1 MRLNFSSFEKKEI
14 IKAWLA
20 ISLAFGI
27 LISRG
32 GLSNLFVN
40 FFISFITVGVGFLLH
55 ELAHKYVAQKY
66 RYFAEFRADN
76 KMLLIAI
83 ASSFFGFLF
92 AAPGGVIIN
101 GTGIDRRKYA
111 KIAGAG
117 PFMNIIIALVF
128 LAVNLSGTGIIS
140 FWKVVV
146 FGFVGVLLHDT
157 VVYLAGRY
165 GFVDKFI
172 LRKKRK
178 VRHKKKKDWI
188 LGLGKGGYILPM
200 VISKFIYGT
209 RVFATLY
216 ASQQEKKFTKY
227 FIINVLALL
236 LWFGIM
242 TPIGW
247 YAGRGFTKLL
257 VVVKG
262 VEKALGI
269 IVILIV
275 IYLVI
280 HFISK
285 KFMKKNKK

>member
-40 FFISFITVGVGFLLH
+40 FFISFITVGIGFLLH

-128 LAVNLSGTGIIS
+128 LAVNLSGTGIIQII
-140 FWKVVV
+140 
-146 FGFVGVLLHDT
+146 GN
-157 VVYLAGRY
+157 Y
-165 GFVDKFI
+165 GF
-172 LRKKRK
+172 
-178 VRHKKKKDWI
+178 
-188 LGLGKGGYILPM
+188 
-200 VISKFIYGT
+200 S
-209 RVFATLY
+209 
-216 ASQQEKKFTKY
+216 
-227 FIINVLALL
+227 INSWLALFNL
-236 LWFGIM
+236 I
-242 TPIGW
+242 PIFPFDG
-247 YAGRGFTKLL
+247 AK
-257 VVVKG
+257 
-262 VEKALGI
+262 I
-269 IVILIV
+269 ISGNKKT
-275 IYLVI
+275 YFSLVI
-280 HFISK
+280 ASAILMMLQLFI
-285 KFMKKNKK
+285 